1 MASHDYL
8 TVPSVHKATNSE
20 NIKYSEGSVRN
31 YITQNFWTVTCYNPL
46 IHTLTCAYHGVTVC

>member
-31 YITQNFWTVTCYNPL
+31 YITQNF
-46 IHTLTCAYHGVTVC
+46 